1 LAQPLWGEPADLR
14 DGLVRSW
21 SSGAAADRRVDVSG
35 LNAAAETQVAKRQ
48 VATRQVAKQ
57 QVAKQQVAKA
67 ALKTQI
73 ARAFVLRLPV

>member
-35 LNAAAETQVAKRQ
+35 LNAAAETQVAKQ
-48 VATRQVAKQ
+48 QVAKQ